1 MKKQEKKS
9 SHSVWTK
16 DSAAAFISYP
26 FPFNSISPFNNCWRL
41 QIKLLMLLSSS
52 SSNLQTKIHIFYWTF
67 QSSYV
72 FSGAKTPNKPK
83 MVLLLSGINAVPT
96 NLTCTVC
103 TRIDVLVHTVSPS
116 IRCHSWLNRHY
127 VKIQINRH
135 FFAQKSTFW
144 GYFEQKLDKFLSHF
158 NKPLPQNSDFFI
170 RRWRLIYVDTVEKRI
185 RRVIPVYISYALIK
199 WCFRYLF
206 WSWFNLK

>member
-1 MKKQEKKS
+1 MAASGQ
-9 SHSVWTK
+9 V
-16 DSAAAFISYP
+16 SAHP
-26 FPFNSISPFNNCWRL
+26 HL
-41 QIKLLMLLSSS
+41 
-52 SSNLQTKIHIFYWTF
+52 LQTKIHIFYWTF

-103 TRIDVLVHTVSPS
+103 TRIDVLVHTVSSS

-127 VKIQINRH
+127 LKIQINRH

-144 GYFEQKLDKFLSHF
+144 GFFEQKLDKFLSLF
-158 NKPLPQNSDFFI
+158 NKPPPQSPDSFLSKHWKNFFH
-170 RRWRLIYVDTVEKRI
+170 
-185 RRVIPVYISYALIK
+185 ISISHHPKPSIFL
-199 WCFRYLF
+199 
-206 WSWFNLK
+206 

>member
-1 MKKQEKKS
+1 MQWRKSWACSLFFFFDRWNDINCYCPKSLNWRNKKKKS
-9 SHSVWTK
+9 YHNVWTK

-116 IRCHSWLNRHY
+116 IRCHSWLNRLY
-127 VKIQINRH
+127 KIQ
-135 FFAQKSTFW
+135 
-144 GYFEQKLDKFLSHF
+144 LKF
-158 NKPLPQNSDFFI
+158 K
-170 RRWRLIYVDTVEKRI
+170 
-185 RRVIPVYISYALIK
+185 
-199 WCFRYLF
+199 
-206 WSWFNLK
+206 

>member
-9 SHSVWTK
+9 SHNVWTK

-103 TRIDVLVHTVSPS
+103 TRIDVLVHTVSSS
-116 IRCHSWLNRHY
+116 IRCHSWL
-127 VKIQINRH
+127 
-135 FFAQKSTFW
+135 FATT
-144 GYFEQKLDKFLSHF
+144 GKFNENL
-158 NKPLPQNSDFFI
+158 NKPPLFCPKVHF
-170 RRWRLIYVDTVEKRI
+170 LG
-185 RRVIPVYISYALIK
+185 
-199 WCFRYLF
+199 LF
-206 WSWFNLK
+206 WAKIRKIYITFQ

>member
-9 SHSVWTK
+9 SHNVWTK
-16 DSAAAFISYP
+16 DSAAAFIFYP

-103 TRIDVLVHTVSPS
+103 TRIDVLVHTVSSS

-127 VKIQINRH
+127 LKIQINRH

-158 NKPLPQNSDFFI
+158 NKPPPKNPDFFI
-170 RRWRLIYVDTVEKRI
+170 RRRRLIDADTVCHKTWNTNNFKRHI
-185 RRVIPVYISYALIK
+185 LPNHLLVEPR
-199 WCFRYLF
+199 
-206 WSWFNLK
+206 